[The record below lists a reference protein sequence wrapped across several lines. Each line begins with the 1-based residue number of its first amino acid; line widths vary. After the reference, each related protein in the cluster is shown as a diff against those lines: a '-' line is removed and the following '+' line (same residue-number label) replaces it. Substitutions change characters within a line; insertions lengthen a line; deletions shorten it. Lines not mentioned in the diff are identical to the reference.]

1 MAKKIKQ
8 PKMYGI
14 ANVPVVMQLEA
25 LECGAA
31 CLTMIMAYYGL
42 WIPLERVR
50 SDCGVSRDGSNA
62 ANVLK
67 AARKYGF
74 IAKAYRSPIDA
85 LKKDAGFPCII
96 HWNFCHYVVL
106 CGFKKD
112 KAVLCDPAR
121 GRVEVSAE
129 EFDKSFTGIVL
140 RFSPDENFVPQGK
153 PRSLASY
160 AKKLLKGTGAAIAF
174 TVFVSICAMFFSIIN
189 PVASRMFIDRF
200 IGKGN
205 SNESAVF
212 LAVLSFLSIIQI
224 FISSIQA
231 VYQLKINGKMAVVG
245 DTTFMWKVLR
255 MPMDFFS
262 QRMSGDIQMRQADNG
277 QIVSVLVTIVGPMA
291 INAFMMIFYLVIMV
305 RYNLI
310 LSIIGISSVLIN
322 LIVSNIITAKR
333 INISRVQ
340 LRDEGKLASYTV
352 SGIEMIETIKASGAE
367 DGFFSKWAGYQ
378 ASANTQSV
386 RFAKLNQMLEV
397 IPGIVSGVSGIIVL
411 CMGVFFT
418 FSGEFTVGMLMA
430 FQGYLNLFTAPAQSF
445 ITFGQEI
452 QQMRVRLER
461 IEDVMEYPEEK
472 WKEIDPSQ
480 TEDIGKL
487 KGEVEIKNLSFGYS
501 RLGNPIIE
509 DLNLHLKPGKSIAL
523 VGSSG
528 SGKSTIAKL
537 VSNLYKPWSGEI
549 LFDGVPLEEIP
560 REVRTASIGV
570 IDQDIILF
578 EGTVAE
584 NIKMWDNSIQDFEM
598 ILAARDADLHEII
611 VKRDGGYNYKITEG
625 GKDFSGGQR
634 QRIEIA
640 RVLAQDPTII
650 IMDEATSALD
660 ALTEYKVVQS
670 IRDRGVSMIIVAHR
684 LSTIRDCDEIIVLD
698 KGKVVERG
706 THDELYAKGGYY
718 AELISNE

>member
-8 PKMYGI
+8 PKTHGI

-42 WIPLERVR
+42 WIPLEQVR
-50 SDCGVSRDGSNA
+50 ADCGVSRDGSNA

-74 IAKAYRSPIDA
+74 TAKAYRYPIEA
-85 LKKDAGFPCII
+85 LKKDCDFPCII

-106 CGFKKD
+106 CGFKND

-140 RFSPDENFVPQGK
+140 RFSPGETFVPSGK

-160 AKKLLKGTGAAIAF
+160 AKKLLKGTGAAMAF
-174 TVFVSICAMFFSIIN
+174 TVFVSMCAMFFGIIN
-189 PVASRMFIDRF
+189 PVASRIFIDRF
-200 IGKGN
+200 IGGGN
-205 SNESAVF
+205 SGRPAVF
-212 LAVLSFLSIIQI
+212 LAVLSFLAIIQI
-224 FISSIQA
+224 FISAIQA
-231 VYQLKINGKMAVVG
+231 VYQLKINGKMTVVG

-255 MPMDFFS
+255 MPMEFFS

-322 LIVSNIITAKR
+322 LVVSNIITAKR

-340 LRDEGKLASYTV
+340 LRDEGKLLSYTV

-367 DGFFSKWAGYQ
+367 DGFFAKWAGYQ

-418 FSGEFTVGMLMA
+418 FSGEFTVGMVMA
-430 FQGYLNLFTAPAQSF
+430 FQGYLNLFTAPAKTF

-461 IEDVMEYPEEK
+461 IEDVMEYPEET
-472 WKEIDPSQ
+472 WKEIDSSQ

-501 RLGNPIIE
+501 RLGKPIIE

-584 NIKMWDNSIQDFEM
+584 NIKMWDSSIQDFEM
-598 ILAARDADLHEII
+598 ILAARDADLHEVI
-611 VKRDGGYNYKITEG
+611 VKRDGGYNYRITEG